1 MRDVVYHELMH
12 ERPHLSDKYRLM
24 LYVGALLK
32 NLGRTNEL
40 ASMLNAA
47 KISKS
52 EDQHVAAALKQ
63 LG

>member
-1 MRDVVYHELMH
+1 MGSEMCIRD
-12 ERPHLSDKYRLM
+12 R

-47 KISKS
+47 KTSKS
-52 EDQHVAAALKQ
+52 EDQHVQAALKQ